1 VSIILAKLRPKRE
14 KVKLNTLSN
23 LTRTTLSGEII
34 EINKITLD
42 KSYKTA
48 NAVCPCEEQ
57 GKGHDGE
64 YCTECDHFHTL
75 SFGAQYYEM

>member
-1 VSIILAKLRPKRE
+1 M
-14 KVKLNTLSN
+14 LSN

-42 KSYKTA
+42 KPYKTA

-75 SFGAQYYEM
+75 SFGAQYIKM